1 MEVATLLGEHN
12 KRNLL
17 EIYKFCCFFMTQQ
30 FIYLEKKKITS
41 MIILIEVSPC

>member
-17 EIYKFCCFFMTQQ
+17 EIYIFCYIHDAA
-30 FIYLEKKKITS
+30 IYIFREKGDNFYDNFN
-41 MIILIEVSPC
+41 